1 MTSTKIKGI
10 CKGSFKYISHLFVVK
25 EPRELEIGLPT
36 DVKHVAHIGW
46 NTPDSTSPSWM
57 NEFKAGSDMA
67 VTSIGSIGG
76 SNDPTWS
83 SHDFEHTLR
92 RQQSSAKL
100 SNFPPA
106 NMPSNSDKQKRK
118 KNRSSSSTPKTSSES
133 SSRSS
138 KHKKGLSN
146 SEDGNRRQNSRR

>member
-25 EPRELEIGLPT
+25 ERELEIGSPT

-46 NTPDSTSPSWM
+46 NSPDSTSPSWM

-83 SHDFEHTLR
+83 SHDFEHTLG

-106 NMPSNSDKQKRK
+106 NMPSIPDKQTRK
-118 KNRSSSSTPKTSSES
+118 KNRSSSSTPKTSSAR

-138 KHKKGLSN
+138 KHKKVLSN
-146 SEDGNRRQNSRR
+146 SEDGNTRQSLRL